1 MAKSVLSRYL
11 DPETLSRMA
20 DRPIEPRGLVMGSLA
35 GKHKSPLAGFAVE
48 FASHREYVPG
58 DDPRHIDW
66 RVFYSRDKLFIKQYE
81 LETNFVCHLVLD
93 VSKSMRYGADDAQKL
108 LYAARMAAALGFSI
122 VKQSDKVS
130 LTTFDEAVTGHVP
143 PSNAM
148 AQIVRV
154 TAHLD
159 AIDPVKKT
167 DLPGCLADV
176 QGCIGRREI
185 VMVFSDFLGTDL
197 AALEQVLQRLRYD
210 RHEVV
215 LFQVMHHDELAFDL
229 EGMVKFV
236 GLEVPEQLLTQPA
249 ELRKGY
255 LEALNKF
262 NGRFDEICQR
272 NSVERVLVDT
282 RRDMG
287 EVFVDSLNH
296 RSLLNRGR

>member
-11 DPETLSRMA
+11 DPDTLSRMA

-66 RVFYSRDKLFIKQYE
+66 RVFYTRDKYFIKQYE
-81 LETNFVCHLVLD
+81 METNFVCHLVLD
-93 VSKSMRYGADDAQKL
+93 VSKSMRYGDDDAQKL
-108 LYAARMAAALGFSI
+108 LYAARMAASLGFSVI
-122 VKQSDKVS
+122 KQSDKVS
-130 LTTFDEAVTGHVP
+130 LTTFDEQVVGHVP
-143 PSNAM
+143 PSNSM

-167 DLPGCLADV
+167 DIAACLSDV
-176 QGCIGRREI
+176 HGRIGRREI

-197 AALEQVLQRLRYD
+197 EKLESVLQRLRYD
-210 RHEVV
+210 RNEVV
-215 LFQVMHHDELAFDL
+215 LFQVMHHDELTFDL

-236 GLEVPEQLLTQPA
+236 GLEVPDQLLTQPS

-255 LEALNKF
+255 LEALNRF
-262 NGRFDEICQR
+262 NGTFDDVCQR
-272 NSVERVLVDT
+272 NRVERVLVDT
-282 RRDMG
+282 SRQMG
-287 EVFVDSLNH
+287 EVFVDYLNH

>member
-1 MAKSVLSRYL
+1 M
-11 DPETLSRMA
+11 
-20 DRPIEPRGLVMGSLA
+20 
-35 GKHKSPLAGFAVE
+35 E

-66 RVFYSRDKLFIKQYE
+66 RVFYTRDKYFIKQYQM
-81 LETNFVCHLVLD
+81 ETNFICHLVLD
-93 VSKSMRYGADDAQKL
+93 VSKSMRYGDGDTQKL
-108 LYAARMAAALGFSI
+108 LYATRMAASLGFSI

-130 LTTFDEAVTGHVP
+130 LTTFDEQVVGHVP
-143 PSNAM
+143 PSNSM

-154 TAHLD
+154 TEFLD
-159 AIDPVKKT
+159 GIEPVNKT
-167 DLPGCLADV
+167 DLARCLADV
-176 QGCIGRREI
+176 NGRIGRREI

-197 AALEQVLQRLRYD
+197 DALQPVLERLRFD

-236 GLEVPEQLLTQPA
+236 GLEIPAELLTQPA

-255 LEALNKF
+255 LEALGRF
-262 NGRFDEICQR
+262 NGRFEEICQR
-272 NSVERVLVDT
+272 NRVERVLVDT
-282 RRDMG
+282 GRPMG
-287 EVFVDSLNH
+287 EVFVDYLNH

>member
-1 MAKSVLSRYL
+1 MAKSVISRYL
-11 DPETLSRMA
+11 DPDTLSRMA
-20 DRPIEPRGLVMGSLA
+20 DRPIEPRGLVMGALA
-35 GKHKSPLAGFAVE
+35 GKHKSPLSGFAVE

-66 RVFYSRDKLFIKQYE
+66 RVFYTRDKYFIKQYQM
-81 LETNFVCHLVLD
+81 ETNFICHLVLD
-93 VSKSMRYGADDAQKL
+93 VSKSMRYGDGDNQKL
-108 LYAARMAAALGFSI
+108 LYATRMAASLGFSI

-130 LTTFDEAVTGHVP
+130 LTTFDEQVVGHVP
-143 PSNAM
+143 PSNSM

-154 TAHLD
+154 TEFLD
-159 AIDPVKKT
+159 GIEPVNKT
-167 DLPGCLADV
+167 DLARCLADV
-176 QGCIGRREI
+176 NGRIGRREI

-197 AALEQVLQRLRYD
+197 DALQPVLERLRFD

-236 GLEVPEQLLTQPA
+236 GLEIPQELLTQPA

-255 LEALNKF
+255 LEALGRF
-262 NGRFDEICQR
+262 NGRFEEICQR
-272 NSVERVLVDT
+272 NRVERVLVDT
-282 RRDMG
+282 GRPMG
-287 EVFVDSLNH
+287 EVFVDYLNH